1 MNKQIH
7 KDVLPQLEKLELAI
21 DKPIIIT
28 DADEVLFNFMKG
40 LEQYLEDQEM
50 FFDWASFALSGNIR
64 HKKDQQPIAQELI
77 PELLDRFFNDY
88 ADRLPAVDGAADSLE
103 RLSKDAQV
111 VVLSNVPPKY
121 AEKRLTGLQKNG
133 MHYPL
138 IANVGA
144 KGHVV
149 KHLTDNID
157 HPAFFID
164 DIPHNHESVAKH
176 ADHVTRLHYIADER
190 LAKLLGKA
198 EDSHAR
204 LDSWDEIEEHIKTTL
219 NRC

>member
-1 MNKQIH
+1 MSKHIH
-7 KDVLPQLEKLELAI
+7 KDVLPQIEKLELQI

-28 DADEVLFNFMKG
+28 DADEVLFSFMKG
-40 LEQYLEDQEM
+40 LEMYLEEQDM
-50 FFDWASFALSGNIR
+50 FFDWSSFALSGNIR
-64 HKKDQQPIAQELI
+64 TKKDKLPVAQETI
-77 PELLDRFFNDY
+77 PALLDQFFNDY
-88 ADRLPAVDGAADSLE
+88 AEHLPAVEGAADSLE

-121 AEKRLTGLQKNG
+121 AEKRLAGLRKNG
-133 MHYPL
+133 MDYPL
-138 IANVGA
+138 IANIGA
-144 KGHVV
+144 KGQVV
-149 KHLTDNID
+149 KRMTDHTD

-164 DIPHNHESVAKH
+164 DIPHNHGSVAEH
-176 ADHVTRLHYIADER
+176 ADRVTRLHYIADER

-204 LDSWDEIEEHIKTTL
+204 LNNWDEIEDHINNTL